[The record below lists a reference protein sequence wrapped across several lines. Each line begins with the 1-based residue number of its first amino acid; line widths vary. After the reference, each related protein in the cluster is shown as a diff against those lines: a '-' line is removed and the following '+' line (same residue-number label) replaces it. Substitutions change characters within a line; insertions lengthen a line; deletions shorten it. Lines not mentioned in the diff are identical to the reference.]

1 MIESNS
7 KSNIEFLKKVRSALN
22 AAVTAIGGEAREGQI
37 EMAEAVANALADR
50 HHLLVQAGTGTG
62 KSLAYL
68 VPALVHGKK
77 VLVAT
82 ATLALQRQLVERD
95 LPKIKGALEKELG
108 RELTF
113 AVYKGVGN
121 YVCLQKMNGAGTDPD
136 GEILLEIG
144 TLEKDAKRLRAWVET
159 PGVSGD
165 RDDAPDVD
173 RRVWIANSTSGREC
187 MGAEECPFGSRCF
200 AVNAK
205 AKAQTADVVVTN
217 HTLLAIEIVDSHPI
231 LPERDAIILDEAH
244 EFMDRTTQ
252 AVTEELTAGRVERAA
267 KMAKKHMPGKAAIA
281 FDKAADLFAEA
292 LTDYASD
299 VRNDPTR
306 AGRMPELPS
315 VLEAPT
321 RKVKEAAAAVI
332 ALINADSEIIDPDS
346 LAERARVKGATQ
358 EVLTTATKLLK
369 PGHGQVMWFEPNFST
384 IYLAPLQ
391 VSSVLRDN
399 LLTQSPVI
407 ATSATLSVGKS
418 FDAIASSIGFV
429 VNKNS
434 SEDEEVESFEPG
446 DIDPAN
452 VQMLD
457 VGSPFD
463 FANQGMLY
471 LPKHIPEPGRD
482 GPSIEALTELGE
494 LAEAA
499 GGRTLALFSSWRGVE
514 MADEH
519 LRKVLKELKL
529 PIITQRRGDSVGPLV
544 DRFAEDPRSILLGT
558 ISLWQGIDVPGP
570 SCTLVVIDRIP
581 FPRPDEPVMAA
592 RAAEADEAG
601 GSGFMQ
607 VSLPRAALLLAQGTG
622 RLIRSIDDRGVVA
635 ILDSRITTKRYGSI
649 LLNSMPPFW
658 RTSDA
663 KIIKDSLKRLD
674 AQFTQEGK

>member
-1 MIESNS
+1 MLE
-7 KSNIEFLKKVRSALN
+7 KMRKALD
-22 AAVTAIGGEAREGQI
+22 AAVDAIGGQPREGQI
-37 EMAEAVANALADR
+37 AMAEAVANALSDR

-95 LPKIKGALEKELG
+95 LPRIKGALEKELG

-121 YVCLQKMNGAGTDPD
+121 YLCLQKMNSAEADPD
-136 GEILLEIG
+136 GEVLLEIG
-144 TLEKDAKRLRAWVET
+144 TLEKDAKRLRAWAET

-173 RRVWIANSTSGREC
+173 RRVWYANSVSGREC
-187 MGAEECPFGSRCF
+187 LCKDDCAYGSQCF

-231 LPERDAIILDEAH
+231 LPERDAVILDEAH

-252 AVTEELTAGRVERAA
+252 AVTEELTVARVERAA
-267 KMAKKHMPGKAAIA
+267 KMAKKHLPGKASDA
-281 FDKAADLFAEA
+281 FAKAADNFADA
-292 LTDYASD
+292 LNDFATD
-299 VRNDPTR
+299 VRNDPTK
-306 AGRMPELPS
+306 AGRLPELPAQ
-315 VLEAPT
+315 LEAPI
-321 RKVKEAAAAVI
+321 RKVKEASAAVV
-332 ALINADSEIIDPDS
+332 ALINADSDVIDPDS
-346 LAERARVKGATQ
+346 MAERARVKGATN
-358 EVLTTATKLLK
+358 EVQQTATKMLK
-369 PGHGQVMWFEPNFST
+369 PSRHQVMWFEPTFST
-384 IYLAPLQ
+384 LYLAPLS
-391 VSSVLRDN
+391 VSQVLRAN
-399 LLTQSPVI
+399 LLTDTPVI

-418 FDAIASSIGFV
+418 FDAIAKSIGFV
-429 VNKNS
+429 VGGS
-434 SEDEEVESFEPG
+434 DDEDSEDEFEAG
-446 DIDPAN
+446 EIDPAN

-463 FANQGMLY
+463 FAKQGALY

-482 GPSIEALTELGE
+482 GPSKEALTELAE
-494 LAEAA
+494 LIDAA

-514 MADEH
+514 MADEY
-519 LRKVLKELKL
+519 LRKVLAELEI
-529 PIITQRRGDSVGPLV
+529 PIITQKRGDSVGTLV
-544 DRFAEDPRSILLGT
+544 ERFAKDPKSILLGT

-570 SCTLVVIDRIP
+570 SCTLVAIDRIP
-581 FPRPDEPVMAA
+581 FPRPDEPVMSA
-592 RAAEADEAG
+592 RAAEADAAG

-622 RLIRSIDDRGVVA
+622 RLIRSVDDRGVVA
-635 ILDSRITTKRYGSI
+635 ILDSRIVTKRYGSV

-658 RTSDA
+658 RTSDGA
-663 KIIKDSLKRLD
+663 VIRDSLKRLNKD
-674 AQFTQEGK
+674 YLEAGQ